1 MSACEQWVVLLPRLH
16 TGSRAPQGPQGGPR
30 GPENA
35 AICLEYHRL
44 QLGHGGPHP
53 QGPSP
58 VGVSVEL
65 LVISRAPSREP
76 EAALF
81 TSSIVRRLSL
91 PYSGVR
97 VKVAIVEEGDG
108 EGRRLLAWGPS
119 PPLHPQP
126 WEAGSP
132 GPCRAASHAVGSVT
146 LLARLLTGHIPLLEP
161 Q

>member
-1 MSACEQWVVLLPRLH
+1 MQPSAWSTTGYSWAMVDLTLRVLLLF
-16 TGSRAPQGPQGGPR
+16 
-30 GPENA
+30 
-35 AICLEYHRL
+35 
-44 QLGHGGPHP
+44 
-53 QGPSP
+53 
-58 VGVSVEL
+58 GVSVEL

-97 VKVAIVEEGDG
+97 VKVAIVEKGDG

-132 GPCRAASHAVGSVT
+132 GPCRAAAHAVGSVT